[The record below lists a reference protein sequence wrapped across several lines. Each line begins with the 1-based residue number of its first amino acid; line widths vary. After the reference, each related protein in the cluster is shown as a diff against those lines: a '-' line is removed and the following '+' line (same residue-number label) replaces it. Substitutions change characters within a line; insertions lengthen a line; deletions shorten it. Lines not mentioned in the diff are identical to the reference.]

1 MIKCEVCNKEVENYG
16 KLSSHIRY
24 IHKIGLKDYYDKYL
38 KKEDDGK
45 CKVCGQ
51 PTRFINIRH
60 GYLGHCCQYCAT
72 HDREVINKMVQTQV
86 ERYGGVGG
94 ASKELCQKMIDTQT
108 EKYGGVGFA
117 SEELSKKTHDKILE
131 NYGVTHYSKSERWKE
146 QNYITKKKNNTL
158 KVSKVESRVYEK
170 ILEKYPNTIQSYFSD
185 EYPFVCDFYIPEL
198 NLYIEY
204 NGFTTHCGHF
214 FNENN
219 ENDLKQLEELRHL
232 EETAKTKKSKNFY
245 NNVIYTWTILDK
257 SKLETVKKNKLNYVV
272 FWNEKE
278 ANDYIRDNL

>member
-1 MIKCEVCNKEVENYG
+1 MIKCEICNKEVENYTR
-16 KLSSHIRY
+16 LSSHIRY
-24 IHKIGLKDYYDKYL
+24 VHKIELKDYYDKYL

-45 CKVCGQ
+45 CKVCGK
-51 PTRFINIRH
+51 PTRFVNIRH
-60 GYLGHCCQYCAT
+60 GYLDHCCQYCAS
-72 HDREVINKMVQTQV
+72 HDREAINRMVQTQI
-86 ERYGGVGG
+86 ERYGGVGS

-117 SEELSKKTHDKILE
+117 SEELSKKTHDKIFE
-131 NYGVTHYSKSERWKE
+131 NYGVTHYSKFEGWKE

-158 KVSKVESRVYEK
+158 KVSKVEARVYEK
-170 ILEKYPNTIQSYFSD
+170 ILKKYPNTIHSYFSD
-185 EYPFVCDFYIPEL
+185 EYPFACDFYIPEL

-214 FNENN
+214 FDNNN
-219 ENDLKQLEELRHL
+219 ENDLKQLEELKHL

-257 SKLETVKKNKLNYVV
+257 HKLEIAKKNKLNYVV

-278 ANDYIRDNL
+278 ANDYIKDNL

>member
-1 MIKCEVCNKEVENYG
+1 MVKCEICDEEIKNY
-16 KLSSHIRY
+16 SSLNFHLRRV
-24 IHKIGLKDYYDKYL
+24 HKIESKDYYDKYL
-38 KKEDDGK
+38 KKENDGK

-51 PTRFINIRH
+51 PTRFVNIRH
-60 GYLGHCCQYCAT
+60 GYLGHCCQYCAS
-72 HDREVINKMVQTQV
+72 HDREAINRMVHTQI

-131 NYGVTHYSKSERWKE
+131 NYGVVHYSKFEGWKE

-158 KVSKVESRVYEK
+158 NVSKVENRVYKK
-170 ILEKYPNTIQSYFSD
+170 ILEKYPNTVQSYFSD
-185 EYPFVCDFYIPEL
+185 EYPFACDFYIPEL

-204 NGFTTHCGHF
+204 NGFVTHCGHF
-214 FNENN
+214 FDDSN
-219 ENDLKQLEELRHL
+219 ENDLKQLEELKHL
-232 EETAKTKKSKNFY
+232 EEIAETKKSKNFY
-245 NNVIYTWTILDK
+245 KNVIYTWTILDNN
-257 SKLETVKKNKLNYVV
+257 KLETAKKNKLNYVV

-278 ANDYIRDNL
+278 ANDYIRNNL